1 MVTQELFIVALGVL
15 TAVSGVAVVMMA
27 MRERRAREMKRLAA
41 EKAAA
46 ARRLAPT
53 CTAGATKRK
62 IDAHLSDFGRPFTFN
77 EEPPEEDAD
86 AAKICPACGSR
97 YRSHYRFCQRDNSEL
112 AALN

>member
-1 MVTQELFIVALGVL
+1 MVTQMLFIVALGAL
-15 TAVSGVAVVMMA
+15 TAVSGVAVVVMV
-27 MRERRAREMKRLAA
+27 MRERRAREVQRRAA

-62 IDAHLSDFGRPFTFN
+62 IDEFGRPFTFDVA
-77 EEPPEEDAD
+77 PPEDDAD